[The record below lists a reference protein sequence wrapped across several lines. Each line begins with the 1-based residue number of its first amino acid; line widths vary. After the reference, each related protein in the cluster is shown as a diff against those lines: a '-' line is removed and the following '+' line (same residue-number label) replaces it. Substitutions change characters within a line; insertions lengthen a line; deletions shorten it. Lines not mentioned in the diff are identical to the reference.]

1 MADDLSLI
9 TRELSMEEK
18 IARIQENPSYFIDV
32 YEKTPELCL
41 AAVQKMGYV
50 LRQIPKKLQNEA
62 ICKAAVE
69 QDGRALKYVSKKIL
83 NEELCTIAV
92 KQNGLAISSVPDK
105 IITKEVCELGV

>member
-1 MADDLSLI
+1 
-9 TRELSMEEK
+9 MEEK

-69 QDGRALKYVSKKIL
+69 QDGRTLKYVSKKIL
-83 NEELCTIAV
+83 NEELCTIDYSGQLAHALKRVQRMGSAV
-92 KQNGLAISSVPDK
+92 
-105 IITKEVCELGV
+105 